1 VAEAAAGGAANA
13 HAGDAAA
20 RARLPAYVVR
30 TPGGAYHSLNP
41 ATKLVAAL
49 GEAVL
54 AFVVGGWAGPAAVL
68 AVVVACATVSRTLR
82 SLGVVA
88 AVTLPV
94 VGSILLI
101 NTFLL
106 PGATDAIVRVGPFA
120 PTWSGLAFGIE
131 VTLRLLAVS
140 LALALAYL
148 TPAVDDMLAE
158 LEGRGLGRRGVFVI
172 GAAIQTVPRTVAR
185 AAEIVDAQRARG
197 LDTEGRFWRRA
208 RGVVPL
214 AAPVIFGALTDV
226 EERTMALEARAF
238 SAPGRRTTIRVP
250 VDRAIERL
258 FRWALVLAVLG
269 AVALRLTGRLG

>member
-1 VAEAAAGGAANA
+1 MAGAHADGVAEA
-13 HAGDAAA
+13 HAGDEAA
-20 RARLPAYVVR
+20 RSRLPSYVVR
-30 TPGGAYHSLNP
+30 TADGPYRSLNP
-41 ATKLVAAL
+41 ATKLVAAIA
-49 GEAVL
+49 EAIL
-54 AFVVGGWAGPAAVL
+54 AFAVGGMAGPAAVL
-68 AVVVACATVSRTLR
+68 VVVVACAAVARTLR

-106 PGATDAIVRVGPFA
+106 PGATDAIVRVGPLA
-120 PTWSGLAFGIE
+120 PTWSGLAFGVE

-148 TPAVDDMLAE
+148 TTAVDDLLAE

-185 AAEIVDAQRARG
+185 AAEITDAQRARG
-197 LDTEGRFWRRA
+197 LDTEGRFWWRA

-238 SAPGRRTTIRVP
+238 SAPGRRTRIRVP
-250 VDRAIERL
+250 ADRAVERL
-258 FRWALVLAVLG
+258 FRWGVVLVVLAVI
-269 AVALRLTGRLG
+269 ALRVGGWLD